1 MDDSLIVLSN
11 KIEKT
16 YTGCLIKVA
25 SFDLDNTII
34 FTKSKK
40 IFAIDSND
48 WSIDTVVI
56 NKLHNLINENY
67 KIIIFTNQGGIKSG
81 KQDKNDWIN
90 KCNKIMNYIN
100 IPVIIVASIKDDLY
114 RKPRTDMWNYIK
126 TNYYSNIDMI
136 NSFYCGDACGRIKYK
151 NRKADFSC
159 SDYKFAL
166 NLNILFYTPEQ
177 LFYNSN
183 SAIDIDI
190 SYRDL
195 GFEPKKYLTNTDD
208 SEIQI
213 MLNNI
218 LNFNRK
224 LILLIGPMAAGK
236 STFYNNYMS
245 AQDMYK
251 LINQDQLKTIAKCKT
266 EFNNYIKLQI
276 LNKQENYNII
286 IDNCNKDIKTREI
299 WKELA
304 KKNNLELIYI
314 VFDIPKEM
322 SFHLNT
328 FRSLTCSKHIPKI
341 AIHVYYKN
349 YEEPTDIECTNICK
363 IPFILNNKNL
373 NLLLQYLM

>member
-1 MDDSLIVLSN
+1 MNESLIVLSN
-11 KIEKT
+11 QIEKT
-16 YTGCLIKVA
+16 DTPLDCTIKIA

-40 IFAIDSND
+40 IFAIDSDD
-48 WSIDTVVI
+48 WTIDIKVL
-56 NKLHNLINENY
+56 NNLQNLINDNY

-81 KQDKNDWIN
+81 KQDKKDWIN
-90 KCNKIMNYIN
+90 KCTKIMEYIK

-126 TNYYSNIDMI
+126 TNYYSNIDMT
-136 NSFYCGDACGRIKYK
+136 NRFYCGDACGRIKYK
-151 NRKADFSC
+151 NKKADFSC

-166 NLNILFYTPEQ
+166 NLNITFYTPEQ

-183 SAIDIDI
+183 SDIDIDI
-190 SYRDL
+190 CYRYL

-208 SEIQI
+208 SKIQI

-218 LNFNRK
+218 SNFNRK
-224 LILLIGPMAAGK
+224 LILLIGPMTAGK
-236 STFYNNYMS
+236 STFYNNYFS
-245 AQDMYK
+245 THDAYK
-251 LINQDQLKTIAKCKT
+251 LINQDQLKTIAKCKA
-266 EFNNYIKLQI
+266 EFKNLINQK
-276 LNKQENYNII
+276 NYNIV

-322 SFHLNT
+322 SLHLNT
-328 FRSLTCSKHIPKI
+328 YRSLTSFKHIPKI
-341 AIHVYYKN
+341 AIHSYYKN
-349 YEEPTDIECTNICK
+349 YEEPTNTECNNIFK
-363 IPFILNNKNL
+363 IPFILNNKFDIA
-373 NLLLQYLM
+373 LLQYLM

>member
-1 MDDSLIVLSN
+1 MNESLIVLSN
-11 KIEKT
+11 KIKKT
-16 YTGCLIKVA
+16 DTPLDCIIKIA

-40 IFAIDSND
+40 IFAIDSDD
-48 WSIDTVVI
+48 WAIDIKVL
-56 NKLHNLINENY
+56 NNLQNLINENY

-81 KQDKNDWIN
+81 KQDKKDWIN
-90 KCNKIMNYIN
+90 KCTKIMEYIN

-126 TNYYSNIDMI
+126 TNYYSNIDMT

-166 NLNILFYTPEQ
+166 NLNITFYTPEQ
-177 LFYNSN
+177 LFYNSQLD
-183 SAIDIDI
+183 IDIDI
-190 SYRDL
+190 CYRYL

-218 LNFNRK
+218 SNFNRK

-236 STFYNNYMS
+236 STFYNNYLS
-245 AQDMYK
+245 AQDTYK
-251 LINQDQLKTIAKCKT
+251 LINQDQLKTIAKCKA
-266 EFNNYIKLQI
+266 EFKNLINQK
-276 LNKQENYNII
+276 NYNIV

-314 VFDIPKEM
+314 VLDIPKEM
-322 SFHLNT
+322 SLHLNT
-328 FRSLTCSKHIPKI
+328 YRSLTSSKHIPKI
-341 AIHVYYKN
+341 AIHSYYKN
-349 YEEPTDIECTNICK
+349 YEEPTNTECNNIFK
-363 IPFILNNKNL
+363 IPFILNNKFDIK
-373 NLLLQYLM
+373 LLQYLM